1 MFVVDVW
8 PSGRVPM
15 FALSRPLNDGKPP
28 LTAPACALPVTGS
41 LPKNG
46 AGVLKL
52 LTWPFHVDSV
62 KPRKYAQ
69 SCIRSCIA
77 FRFATAAEMSLL
89 TPGCVSSAGL
99 HPDVNQAFVHG
110 NA

>member
-1 MFVVDVW
+1 
-8 PSGRVPM
+8 M
-15 FALSRPLNDGKPP
+15 FALSRRAHAAQPP
-28 LTAPACALPVTGS
+28 QPAPACALAVTGS

-52 LTWPFHVDSV
+52 LTWAFHVDSV

-89 TPGCVSSAGL
+89 TPGCVSCAGL